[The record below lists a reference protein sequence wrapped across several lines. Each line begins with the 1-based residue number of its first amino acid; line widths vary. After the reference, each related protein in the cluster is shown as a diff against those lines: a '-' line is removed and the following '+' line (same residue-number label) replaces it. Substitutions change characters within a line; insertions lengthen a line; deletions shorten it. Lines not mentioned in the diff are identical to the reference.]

1 MEKVLE
7 QILEKLNNMETEQ
20 KEQGKKLSSLDSKV
34 AGLDSKVA
42 GLDNKVT
49 SLDSKVA
56 GLDNK
61 VTSLDSKV
69 TGLDS
74 KVTGLDSKV
83 TGLDSKVT
91 GMETDIKLIK
101 TQQSEQGEILQA
113 VRHAQEVQKAQN
125 DKFEIEIAQLS
136 GKMDQ
141 GFNDVVEVQKAL
153 LDMYGEH
160 EAEIRIMRKKIV

>member
-20 KEQGKKLSSLDSKV
+20 KEQGKKLSS
-34 AGLDSKVA
+34 
-42 GLDNKVT
+42 
-49 SLDSKVA
+49 
-56 GLDNK
+56 
-61 VTSLDSKV
+61 
-69 TGLDS
+69 
-74 KVTGLDSKV
+74 LDSKV